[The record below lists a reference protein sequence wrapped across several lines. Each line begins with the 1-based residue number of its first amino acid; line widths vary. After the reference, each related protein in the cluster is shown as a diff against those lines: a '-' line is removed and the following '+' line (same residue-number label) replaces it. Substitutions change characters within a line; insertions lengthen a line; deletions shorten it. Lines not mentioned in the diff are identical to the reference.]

1 VPTIACPSLTLAG
14 HMGARRPPALPQMPT
29 IACQSLTRTLD
40 LPLQDTACAAYHR
53 QAMPNYLRVRT
64 GSTYF
69 FTLVARNRR
78 PILCHELIRRSLRTA
93 IANVR
98 IARPFSID
106 AWVSMPDHLHC
117 IWTLPEGD
125 SDYSTRW
132 SLIKRSVSRF
142 TSELALDTGTRSA
155 SARKHRE
162 STIWQRRFWEHLI
175 RNDEDMERHIEYIHY
190 NPVRHGYVER
200 AVDWPY
206 SSIHR
211 YIDAG
216 LCPANWAGGA
226 NKDWG
231 DFE

>member
-1 VPTIACPSLTLAG
+1 MTG
-14 HMGARRPPALPQMPT
+14 
-29 IACQSLTRTLD
+29 TLD
-40 LPLQDTACAAYHR
+40 LPPQGPTDAPYDR
-53 QAMPNYLRVRT
+53 GIMPNYLRVRT

-69 FTLVARNRR
+69 FTLVSHNRR
-78 PILCHELIRRSLRTA
+78 PILCHESIRRSLRTA
-93 IANVR
+93 ISDVR
-98 IARPFSID
+98 STRPFSID

-117 IWTLPEGD
+117 IWTLPNGD
-125 SDYSTRW
+125 SDFSTRW

-142 TSELALDTGTRSA
+142 TRELALDGDTRSA
-155 SARKHRE
+155 SACKHRE

-175 RNDEDMERHIEYIHY
+175 RDDADLERHVEYIHY

-200 AVDWPY
+200 AIDWPY

-211 YIDAG
+211 YVKTG
-216 LCPANWAGGA
+216 RCPADWAGGA